1 MNELWSRSLAKI
13 YDGKLEDFKRLAE
26 DLLSAIRENDSETL
40 NYAIFLDGPGRV
52 AVIIAQYAS
61 SAGWLAYRKS
71 ARSPPSSSTVTRR
84 RRRARRSTVW
94 ARGPTQRSW
103 RSSGAGPE
111 IPQSNTQSRGDKPC
125 DISKGGARRRRNRTA
140 LD

>member
-40 NYAIFLDGPGRV
+40 NYAIFLDEPGRV

-61 SAGWLAYRKS
+61 SAGWLAHNANLGPLMPRFPEVCEVTEIEFYGDPTPE
-71 ARSPPSSSTVTRR
+71 AR
-84 RRRARRSTVW
+84 A
-94 ARGPTQRSW
+94 ALH
-103 RSSGAGPE
+103 AL
-111 IPQSNTQSRGDKPC
+111 
-125 DISKGGARRRRNRTA
+125 GARLYPTLLA
-140 LD
+140 L

>member
-40 NYAIFLDGPGRV
+40 NYAIFLDEPARV

-61 SAGWLAYRKS
+61 SAGWLAHNANLDRLMPRFPEVCEVTAIEFYGDPTPEARAALNGLG
-71 ARSPPSSSTVTRR
+71 ARSYATLL
-84 RRRARRSTVW
+84 
-94 ARGPTQRSW
+94 
-103 RSSGAGPE
+103 
-111 IPQSNTQSRGDKPC
+111 
-125 DISKGGARRRRNRTA
+125 A
-140 LD
+140 L